1 MKAKKS
7 DEIIYKII
15 YKTFFLVKIYLVHDI
30 YMICWGMSTFINE
43 IIV

>member
-15 YKTFFLVKIYLVHDI
+15 YKTFFWSKYLVHDI
-30 YMICWGMSTFINE
+30 YMIFWGMSTLINE
-43 IIV
+43 NIV